1 MVETHSTETAIDA
14 QKVVVN
20 LDSYMQMA
28 DLAITAQFTPT
39 VNVDDR
45 LRRSVAGLL
54 RELLQN
60 PKWTVPDGED
70 RWLADKSSPLSDKS
84 KWAAPS
90 LAVRVA
96 AGAATTQAVLASVAA
111 RLSIALPAVRRSEG
125 RLPISVRIDGSNGT
139 LELAWRVQD
148 PAGEIKTSLE
158 LERLAGVGVGPW
170 GWAPDEGR
178 WFKL

>member
-1 MVETHSTETAIDA
+1 M
-14 QKVVVN
+14 VVVN
-20 LDSYMQMA
+20 VDCYVHMA
-28 DLAITAQFTPT
+28 GLTITAQFTPT
-39 VNVDDR
+39 VNADDR
-45 LRRSVAGLL
+45 LKRSVAGLL
-54 RELLQN
+54 RQPLQN
-60 PKWTVPDGED
+60 PTWTVPDGED
-70 RWLADKSSPLSDKS
+70 QWLADKSSPLSDKA

-90 LAVRVA
+90 LEVRVA
-96 AGAATTQAVLASVAA
+96 AGAATTHAVLASVAA
-111 RLSIALPAVRRSEG
+111 RLSVALLAVRRSEE

-158 LERLAGVGVGPW
+158 LERLKGLDVGPW